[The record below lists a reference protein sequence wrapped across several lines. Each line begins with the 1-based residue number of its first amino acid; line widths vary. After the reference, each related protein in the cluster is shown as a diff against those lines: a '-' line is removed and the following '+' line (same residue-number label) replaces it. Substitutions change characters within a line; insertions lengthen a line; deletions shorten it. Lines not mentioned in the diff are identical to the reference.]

1 MRSILLLGAL
11 GGLLAG
17 CASDAVTYAG
27 QPQAVAQAM
36 AKCRAGSD
44 QVAAS
49 SMGQGAMFA
58 AAMQQQYIND
68 CMAAAGH
75 PAQD

>member
-1 MRSILLLGAL
+1 MRLSILCCGAL
-11 GGLLAG
+11 ACALAG
-17 CASDAVTYAG
+17 CASDPVTYAG
-27 QPQAVAQAM
+27 EPRAVAQAM
-36 AKCRAGSD
+36 ATCRAKSD

-75 PAQD
+75 PAE